1 MNSNKKMFQLTF
13 GKYKFQ
19 NLTDLG
25 LDIAD
30 FPYYAQA
37 AMEFCGSWLSGST
50 SFVQQ
55 TSGSTGTP
63 KEIEIS
69 RAQMIASAKGT
80 QSFFRT
86 DEGSTLLCCLDP
98 RYIAGKMMLV
108 RAMVWNSP
116 IHLAEPKSNPL
127 GGLRVLADFVA
138 MVPLQVETCLADK
151 SSLKKLKA
159 IDHLIIGG
167 APISSALKEKLLEND
182 IQAYQTYGMTETVSH
197 IALAKITSG
206 ELIYSFLPDVEF
218 GLDGR
223 SALWITSASSNYK
236 KVQTNDLVELVDNSS
251 FRWLGRADFVVNSG
265 GVKLHPELLESKSE
279 ATIYSFFPTSSFF
292 FFGKKDDRLGEKLC
306 LAIESNHGSEKTEN
320 LLFELK
326 KVLTRFEIPKNIFI
340 IQAFARTESGKINRL
355 KTIENLGN

>member
-1 MNSNKKMFQLTF
+1 MFQLTL

-19 NLTDLG
+19 KLADFD
-25 LDIAD
+25 LDITD
-30 FPYYAQA
+30 FPQFAQA
-37 AMEFCGSWLSGST
+37 AIEFCRSWLSGST
-50 SFVQQ
+50 SFLQQ
-55 TSGSTGTP
+55 TSGSTGIP
-63 KEIEIS
+63 KEIELS
-69 RAQMIASAKGT
+69 AVQMIASAKGT

-116 IHLAEPKSNPL
+116 IHLSEPKSNPL
-127 GGLRVLADFVA
+127 EGLSLLPDFVA
-138 MVPLQVETCLADK
+138 MVPLQVETCLTDK

-206 ELIYSFLPDVEF
+206 DLVYTFLTDVEF

-223 SALWITSASSNYK
+223 GALWVTSASSNYEN
-236 KVQTNDLVELVDNSS
+236 VQTNDLVELVDKNS

-265 GVKLHPELLESKSE
+265 GVKLHPELLEKKSE
-279 ATIYSFFPTSSFF
+279 ATIHGFFPNSAFF
-292 FFGKKDDRLGEKLC
+292 FFGQQDDTLGEKLC
-306 LAIESNHGSEKTEN
+306 LAIENKFGIGHSEN
-320 LLFELK
+320 LLIELK
-326 KVLTRFEIPKNIFI
+326 KVLSRFEVPKNIFI
-340 IQAFARTESGKINRL
+340 MPTFSRTESGKINRL
-355 KTIENLGN
+355 KTIENLGD